1 MKRLMI
7 CVLFLSGMALSVSNT
22 IAGDCYSDM
31 VVKRWIQERDRAAER
46 VVQAWA
52 KGGSPADFAP
62 DVAVIISNEFYVC
75 SQCRGQNDFLRENLN
90 ILNNGSNPKVE
101 TVPAM
106 ILEHL
111 IGQQILSPWRQFPA
125 DKRKGVARTW

>member
-7 CVLFLSGMALSVSNT
+7 CILFLASMALSVSNT
-22 IAGDCYSDM
+22 IAGDCYSDT

-52 KGGSPADFAP
+52 KGASPGDFAQ

-75 SQCRGQNDFLRENLN
+75 STCRDQNNFLSENLN
-90 ILNNGSNPKVE
+90 ILNNGSSPKVE

-111 IGQQILSPWRQFPA
+111 VGEKILSPWRQFPA

>member
-1 MKRLMI
+1 MKKLMI
-7 CVLFLSGMALSVSNT
+7 CVLFLSGMALSVSNAT
-22 IAGDCYSDM
+22 AGDCYSDM
-31 VVKRWIQERDRAAER
+31 VVKRWVQERDRAEER

-52 KGGSPADFAP
+52 KGASPADFAP

-75 SQCRGQNDFLRENLN
+75 SQCREQNDFLKENLD
-90 ILNNGSNPKVE
+90 ILNKGSNPKVE

-111 IGQQILSPWRQFPA
+111 VGQQILSPWRQFPA
-125 DKRKGVARTW
+125 DKRKGVTRAW